1 MVPRFTRFTRFTPPE
16 ARRTTEGVAAQG
28 HETQQR
34 WAWHHTQRVFGQV
47 HGARRSVAIG
57 GDLAICRLG
66 SVGKTMIN
74 NG

>member
-1 MVPRFTRFTRFTPPE
+1 MFLCAMVPRFTRFTPPK

-47 HGARRSVAIG
+47 HGARRSVKAVAI
-57 GDLAICRLG
+57 LW
-66 SVGKTMIN
+66 VKQ
-74 NG
+74 

>member
-1 MVPRFTRFTRFTPPE
+1 MVLDVSMCHGSTFHSFHSPK

-47 HGARRSVAIG
+47 HGSATLGEGG
-57 GDLAICRLG
+57 GD